1 LQKPAGL
8 YSTVHSFMKLKPSL
22 YPAIL
27 LLAVL
32 AIQLLPGCAPSPER
46 SRLEQIETI
55 IDEHPDSAMTL
66 IDSIDTA
73 ALRSD
78 RDLLTEAL
86 DKTHRNPANDT
97 LITTAIDYFADKGD
111 RRREMIAT
119 YYGARV
125 QYLNN
130 DFSHAI
136 VRFFR
141 AKEIAEELGEHFWH
155 GMAARG
161 ISDIFSDSY
170 NHGDALRYAKEEL
183 EFTLKSK
190 RQPYINYAFLDMAK
204 SHYNYGDHNKAIEI
218 AHNLIDSAAVYN
230 DFFLNKEA
238 NQIIGTHFLTNSEPD
253 KAYPIFLDIC
263 QSGYADPID
272 STFLFLSISAMGN
285 SDKAIDLNDKLLNKD
300 KIATSSIKY
309 NYLKRRKRTD
319 DALQELENLYSLNVK
334 EYKEKIRNNFTNI
347 AVDYYQNKQL
357 QTAQELKSKK
367 LLVAL
372 VILSALLVIF
382 IITVVTRLAYT
393 KKNKEIERKVL
404 LAIQLQ
410 EHIYDLER
418 DRDSLNESLENSYL
432 ENNMTNEKLK
442 RTHEELELTNR
453 KLVNYNEKLNQNR
466 AVIKSLLSS
475 KFEMLENLCRVVVE
489 SNDEK
494 TANKKI
500 AKKVSSLIEDMSI
513 DDNNIK
519 NIERKVDE
527 IHDNL
532 MSDLRRELPSLKEE
546 DIRLYLYSVLGFS
559 LPVITLFLK
568 KDSISQIYSR
578 KKRLKAKINT
588 LNPDKSARFLLYIN

>member
-1 LQKPAGL
+1 
-8 YSTVHSFMKLKPSL
+8 M
-22 YPAIL
+22 
-27 LLAVL
+27 
-32 AIQLLPGCAPSPER
+32 
-46 SRLEQIETI
+46 
-55 IDEHPDSAMTL
+55 
-66 IDSIDTA
+66 
-73 ALRSD
+73 
-78 RDLLTEAL
+78 
-86 DKTHRNPANDT
+86 
-97 LITTAIDYFADKGD
+97 
-111 RRREMIAT
+111 
-119 YYGARV
+119 
-125 QYLNN
+125 
-130 DFSHAI
+130 
-136 VRFFR
+136 
-141 AKEIAEELGEHFWH
+141 
-155 GMAARG
+155 
-161 ISDIFSDSY
+161 
-170 NHGDALRYAKEEL
+170 
-183 EFTLKSK
+183 
-190 RQPYINYAFLDMAK
+190 
-204 SHYNYGDHNKAIEI
+204 
-218 AHNLIDSAAVYN
+218 
-230 DFFLNKEA
+230 
-238 NQIIGTHFLTNSEPD
+238 
-253 KAYPIFLDIC
+253 
-263 QSGYADPID
+263 
-272 STFLFLSISAMGN
+272 
-285 SDKAIDLNDKLLNKD
+285 
-300 KIATSSIKY
+300 
-309 NYLKRRKRTD
+309 
-319 DALQELENLYSLNVK
+319 
-334 EYKEKIRNNFTNI
+334 
-347 AVDYYQNKQL
+347 
-357 QTAQELKSKK
+357 
-367 LLVAL
+367 
-372 VILSALLVIF
+372 
-382 IITVVTRLAYT
+382 
-393 KKNKEIERKVL
+393 

>member
-1 LQKPAGL
+1 
-8 YSTVHSFMKLKPSL
+8 M
-22 YPAIL
+22 
-27 LLAVL
+27 
-32 AIQLLPGCAPSPER
+32 
-46 SRLEQIETI
+46 
-55 IDEHPDSAMTL
+55 
-66 IDSIDTA
+66 
-73 ALRSD
+73 
-78 RDLLTEAL
+78 LLTEAL
-86 DKTHRNPANDT
+86 DKTHQNPANDS

-238 NQIIGTHFLTNSEPD
+238 NQIIGTHFLTNSKPD
-253 KAYPIFLDIC
+253 KAYPIFMEIC
-263 QSGYADPID
+263 QSGYADTID
-272 STFLFLSISAMGN
+272 STFLCLSISAMGN
-285 SDKAIDLNDKLLNKD
+285 SKRAVNLNEELSIKD
-300 KIATSSIKY
+300 KIAASSIKY
-309 NYLKRRKRTD
+309 HYLKGLSRTE
-319 DALQELENLYSLNVK
+319 DALEELENLYFLNVK
-334 EYKEKIRNNFTNI
+334 EYKDKIRNNFSNI

-357 QTAQELKSKK
+357 KTAEELKSKK

-372 VILSALLVIF
+372 VILSALLAIF

-418 DRDSLNESLENSYL
+418 DRDSLNESLERSHL

-453 KLVNYNEKLNQNR
+453 KLVNYNEKLNQNS
-466 AVIKSLLSS
+466 AIIKNLLSS

-513 DDNNIK
+513 GDDNIK
-519 NIERKVDE
+519 NLECKVDE

-532 MSDLRRELPSLKEE
+532 MSDLRKELPSLKE
-546 DIRLYLYSVLGFS
+546 DDYRLYLYSVLGFS

-588 LNPDKSARFLLYIN
+588 LNSDKSARFLLYIN